1 MPTEHC
7 TSLPAASSQWRVTC
21 RQGEPGSAPTH
32 ADNRQP
38 MIVRPRPHWLRMLF
52 VWRGSVL
59 PDILPQLLWTTAFA
73 VLVTVLHGRLFQW
86 KVPLNFVPFSL
97 IGLTL
102 AIFLGFRNGTSYARY
117 WEARTLWGTLLNETR
132 TLVRQLLTLTDTP
145 VPQSAHQAAHQATA
159 IGLPAARLIAF
170 VHALRHQL
178 RGSDPAAD
186 LARLLPPED
195 CARLQAARFKPAMLL
210 LMVGEWLHALRRQGE
225 LDPMLAQAMEV
236 PLGRLTEALGGCERI
251 AGTPIPF
258 TYAVIIH
265 RTIYLYCVLLPF
277 GLVDAIGA
285 MTPVAVAFIAY
296 TFFALEAL
304 GAEIEEPFG
313 TQPNDLALD
322 AMSRTI
328 EATLREMMGEPQPL
342 PPAPGGY
349 VQT

>member
-1 MPTEHC
+1 
-7 TSLPAASSQWRVTC
+7 
-21 RQGEPGSAPTH
+21 
-32 ADNRQP
+32 
-38 MIVRPRPHWLRMLF
+38 MLF

-59 PDILPQLLWTTAFA
+59 SDIAPQLLWTTAFA

-102 AIFLGFRNGTSYARY
+102 AIFLGFRNGTSYSRY

-132 TLVRQLLTLTDTP
+132 TLVRQVLTLTQEPTDASTP
-145 VPQSAHQAAHQATA
+145 AM
-159 IGLPAARLIAF
+159 RLIAF

-178 RGSDPAAD
+178 RGTDASAD
-186 LARLLPPED
+186 LARLLPEQD
-195 CARLQAARFKPAMLL
+195 RERLRTARFKPAMLL
-210 LMVGEWLHALRRQGE
+210 LMVGEWLREQRHHGR
-225 LDPMLAQAMEV
+225 LDPTLAQAMEH

-258 TYAVIIH
+258 TYSVIIH

-277 GLVDAIGA
+277 GLVDAIGP
-285 MTPVAVAFIAY
+285 MTPVVVAFIAY

-328 EATLREMMGEPQPL
+328 ESTVREMLGEQQAL
-342 PPAPGGY
+342 APAGAAPADF

>member
-1 MPTEHC
+1 
-7 TSLPAASSQWRVTC
+7 
-21 RQGEPGSAPTH
+21 
-32 ADNRQP
+32 
-38 MIVRPRPHWLRMLF
+38 MLF

-59 PDILPQLLWTTAFA
+59 SDIAPQLLWTTAFA

-102 AIFLGFRNGTSYARY
+102 AIFLGFRNSTSYSRY

-132 TLVRQLLTLTDTP
+132 TLVRQALTLTDAPSEATTP
-145 VPQSAHQAAHQATA
+145 AM
-159 IGLPAARLIAF
+159 RLIAF

-178 RGSDPAAD
+178 RGTDPSAD
-186 LARLLPPED
+186 LARLLPEED
-195 CARLQAARFKPAMLL
+195 RARLRTTRFKPAVLL
-210 LMVGEWLHALRRQGE
+210 LMVGEWLRDQRQQGQ
-225 LDPMLAQAMEV
+225 LDPTLAQAMEH

-258 TYAVIIH
+258 TYSVIIH

-277 GLVDAIGA
+277 GLVDAIGP
-285 MTPVAVAFIAY
+285 MTPVVVAFIAY

-328 EATLREMMGEPQPL
+328 ESTLREMLGEPQPVV
-342 PPAPGGY
+342 PAAAGPVGY
-349 VQT
+349 IQT